1 MSGADS
7 PSLHAPEQHRT
18 TGHNSDVYAGERKID
33 NCALVLEGGGLRAIY
48 TAGVLDAFLKAGLH
62 FQYLVGVSAGAIY
75 PASYLSRQQ
84 GRNLTIQQNF
94 LADKRYMGLK
104 HLLRNGNY
112 VNTDFTYR
120 RMAHELVP
128 YDFDAFAHSEAEFK
142 VGAFNCL
149 TGETDFF
156 GMSDFSDHDTLLEVL
171 IASSSLPFIS
181 RPTWLKGT
189 PYLDGGIGAP
199 IPLSKARKDGF
210 KRQVVILTQEQDYR
224 KSAFKAK
231 WLAKRL
237 YRRYPKVA
245 NALIERHNTYNR
257 ALDELAQAQADGTA
271 LVLQPATPLGLSRLE
286 RDVTKVEA
294 VYRRGLREGEAFI
307 PQLMAFIANT

>member
-1 MSGADS
+1 M
-7 PSLHAPEQHRT
+7 
-18 TGHNSDVYAGERKID
+18 D

-48 TAGVLDAFLKAGLH
+48 TAGVLDAFLAAGIH

-75 PASYLSRQQ
+75 PASYLSRQM
-84 GRNLTIQQNF
+84 GRNLTIQQSF

-104 HLLRNGNY
+104 HLLRTGNY

-128 YDFDAFAHSEAEFK
+128 YDFDAFANSEAEFK

-156 GMSDFSDHDTLLEVL
+156 GMADFADHDSFLEVL

-181 RPTWLKGT
+181 KPTVIDGT

-199 IPLSKARKDGF
+199 IPLAKAREDGF

-245 NALIERHNTYNR
+245 SALLARHQVYNQ
-257 ALDELAQAQADGTA
+257 ALDDLAKAQVDGSA

-286 RDVTKVEA
+286 RDVSKVEA
-294 VYRRGLREGEAFI
+294 VYRRGLEEGKAFI
-307 PQLMAFIANT
+307 PSLLAFIENC

>member
-1 MSGADS
+1 MSDS
-7 PSLHAPEQHRT
+7 PLPDSETSAAAEFK
-18 TGHNSDVYAGERKID
+18 VD

-48 TAGVLDAFLKAGLH
+48 TAGVLDAFLAAGIH

-75 PASYLSRQQ
+75 PASYLSRQM

-104 HLLRNGNY
+104 HLLRTGNY

-128 YDFDAFAHSEAEFK
+128 YDFDAFASSEAEFK

-156 GMSDFSDHDTLLEVL
+156 GMADFADHDTFLEVL

-181 RPTWLKGT
+181 KPTFIDGT

-199 IPLSKARKDGF
+199 IPLAQAREDGY

-245 NALIERHNTYNR
+245 SALLARHQVYNQ
-257 ALDELAQAQADGTA
+257 ALDDLTKAQADGSA

-286 RDVTKVEA
+286 RDVSKVEA
-294 VYRRGLREGEAFI
+294 VYRRGLSEGEA
-307 PQLMAFIANT
+307 

>member
-1 MSGADS
+1 MPGSIS
-7 PSLHAPEQHRT
+7 RL
-18 TGHNSDVYAGERKID
+18 SDANTRREKVSAAEVKID
-33 NCALVLEGGGLRAIY
+33 ECALVLEGGGLRAIY
-48 TAGVLDAFLKAGLH
+48 TAGVLDAFLGAGLH

-75 PASYLSRQQ
+75 PASYLSRQM

-104 HLLRNGNY
+104 HLLRTGNY

-128 YDFDAFAHSEAEFK
+128 YDFDTFASSEAEFK

-156 GMSDFSDHDTLLEVL
+156 GMADFADHDTFLEVL

-181 RPTWLKGT
+181 KPTYIGGT

-199 IPLSKARKDGF
+199 IPLAQAREDGF
-210 KRQVVILTQEQDYR
+210 KRQVVILTQEHDYR

-245 NALIERHNTYNR
+245 SALLARHHIYNQ
-257 ALDELAQAQADGTA
+257 ALDDLAKAQADGSA
-271 LVLQPATPLGLSRLE
+271 LVLQPTTPLGLSRLE
-286 RDVTKVEA
+286 RDVSKVEA
-294 VYRRGLREGEAFI
+294 VYRRGLSEGEAFI
-307 PQLMAFIANT
+307 PQLMAFVANS

>member
-1 MSGADS
+1 MTGAVLPD
-7 PSLHAPEQHRT
+7 LAVARHEAAELR
-18 TGHNSDVYAGERKID
+18 VD

-48 TAGVLDAFLKAGLH
+48 TAGVLDALLQAGIY

-75 PASYLSRQQ
+75 PASYLSRQL

-104 HLLRNGNY
+104 HLLRTGNY

-128 YDFDAFAHSEAEFK
+128 YDFEAFSHSEAEFK

-156 GMSDFSDHDTLLEVL
+156 GMADFADHDTFLEVL

-181 RPTWLKGT
+181 KPTWLGDT
-189 PYLDGGIGAP
+189 PYLDGGIGVP
-199 IPLSKARKDGF
+199 IPLAQARADGF
-210 KRQVVILTQEQDYR
+210 KRQLVILTQESDYR

-231 WLAKRL
+231 WLARRL

-245 NALIERHNTYNR
+245 NALIVRHNTYNR
-257 ALDELAQAQADGTA
+257 ALDDLVKAESEGSA

-286 RDVTKVEA
+286 RNVSKVEA
-294 VYRRGLREGEAFI
+294 VYRRGLEEGKAFI
-307 PQLMAFIANT
+307 PQLLAFIAKG